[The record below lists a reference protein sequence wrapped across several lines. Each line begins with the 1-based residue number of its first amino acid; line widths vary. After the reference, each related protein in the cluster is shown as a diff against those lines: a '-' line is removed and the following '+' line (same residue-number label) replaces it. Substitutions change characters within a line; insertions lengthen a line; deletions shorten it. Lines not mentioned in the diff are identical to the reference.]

1 MKRFNPKTK
10 EMKNV
15 GISGTMR
22 MDLAQEREAMLNYVK
37 NEARERFYLPE
48 MPVDWD
54 KYVENYR
61 RFLPHINNNRDFA
74 NLLSELLGELNVSHS
89 GGRYYGPGAGETTA
103 SLGLLFDVNYNG
115 DGMKISEIVEGGP
128 FDRATTLLK
137 PGSVIKAINGIP
149 LKSGDDYTKAFNNI
163 LRKNISLKMCN
174 QNRKLL

>member
-1 MKRFNPKTK
+1 
-10 EMKNV
+10 
-15 GISGTMR
+15 
-22 MDLAQEREAMLNYVK
+22 
-37 NEARERFYLPE
+37 

-115 DGMKISEIVEGGP
+115 DGMKISEIVEGGRSTAP
-128 FDRATTLLK
+128 RRSLSPEASSRPSTASRSNQATT
-137 PGSVIKAINGIP
+137 IP
-149 LKSGDDYTKAFNNI
+149 RRSTISSERRRSCPSRI
-163 LRKNISLKMCN
+163 LPTARRWKRWCSRSLPE
-174 QNRKLL
+174 